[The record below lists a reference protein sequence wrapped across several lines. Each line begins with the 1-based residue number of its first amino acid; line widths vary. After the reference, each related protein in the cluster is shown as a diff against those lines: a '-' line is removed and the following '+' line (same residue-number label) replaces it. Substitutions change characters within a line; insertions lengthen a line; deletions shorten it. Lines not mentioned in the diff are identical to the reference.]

1 MELCWRLWTIYTQG
15 IVFNPDLRF
24 TFSSIWSCI
33 NNKITFSFK
42 SSQIWKTF
50 VGGLQIHDIFL
61 THPQFLFMQKYGIY
75 FILDII
81 LSEEVEGLE
90 MDTWLVIKH
99 QRQFKISS
107 IRQYI
112 TWSTVCTA
120 AIYSQLQQGSI
131 SVAFWVRSGL
141 VPPRE
146 KSFRQKCAGPFSDQ
160 WLEIEHKPKLTPVF
174 YS

>member
-1 MELCWRLWTIYTQG
+1 
-15 IVFNPDLRF
+15 
-24 TFSSIWSCI
+24 
-33 NNKITFSFK
+33 
-42 SSQIWKTF
+42 
-50 VGGLQIHDIFL
+50 
-61 THPQFLFMQKYGIY
+61 MQKYGIY

-81 LSEEVEGLE
+81 LSEEVEGFE
-90 MDTWLVIKH
+90 MYTWLVIKP

-112 TWSTVCTA
+112 TWSTIYTA

-131 SVAFWVRSGL
+131 SVAFLGPSGL

-160 WLEIEHKPKLTPVF
+160 LEIEHKPKLTPVF